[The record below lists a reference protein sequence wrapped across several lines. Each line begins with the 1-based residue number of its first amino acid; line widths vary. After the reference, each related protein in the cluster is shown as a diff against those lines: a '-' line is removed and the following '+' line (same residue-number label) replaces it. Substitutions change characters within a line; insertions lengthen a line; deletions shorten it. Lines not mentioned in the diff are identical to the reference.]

1 MHMVHNTYIIACN
14 KMAMIGG
21 YNFVRVWPCIKEY
34 NQTIIVLEGGEWM
47 SRNLGALLIK
57 FIVIGLVSVII
68 LPIFGRFTSGQAILI
83 ALVLTLV
90 GYFLGDLSILPRLS
104 RSADITAILIDAV
117 TAIVI
122 IGVADF
128 AFNGFITL
136 NAAGWVLFLALL
148 AVEEWFFHRYLT
160 PTPTPAP
167 VTGEPGEQQE

>member
-1 MHMVHNTYIIACN
+1 
-14 KMAMIGG
+14 
-21 YNFVRVWPCIKEY
+21 
-34 NQTIIVLEGGEWM
+34 M

-160 PTPTPAP
+160 PTPTPAR
-167 VTGEPGEQQE
+167 